1 MAYGCYMAV
10 HCRSSSVTMV
20 DAAKVVVVEVDEVMA
35 SVVVVVVV
43 VVVVEVVA
51 NWLA

>member
-20 DAAKVVVVEVDEVMA
+20 DARVVVVEVDEVMA
-35 SVVVVVVV
+35 SVMVVVVVV
-43 VVVVEVVA
+43 VAVVVV
-51 NWLA
+51 LACGLA